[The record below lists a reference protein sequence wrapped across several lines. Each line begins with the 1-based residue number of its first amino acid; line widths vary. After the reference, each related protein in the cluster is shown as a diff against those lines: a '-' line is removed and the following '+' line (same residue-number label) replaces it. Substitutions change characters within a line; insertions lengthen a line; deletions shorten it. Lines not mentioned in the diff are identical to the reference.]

1 MGGVLHVVVAVGQA
15 QAQAVV
21 KLSHFPVWAQN
32 HIPHTGK
39 PTWAHVHWHWK
50 SQRLKIEHIYN
61 IFNTY
66 DDDDDD
72 DDDDVDDDQLTNAKV
87 YTTSVIELPT
97 LFQHYVY
104 AVNSADPCLAMP
116 GNTISGN
123 RQN

>member
-1 MGGVLHVVVAVGQA
+1 
-15 QAQAVV
+15 
-21 KLSHFPVWAQN
+21 
-32 HIPHTGK
+32 
-39 PTWAHVHWHWK
+39 
-50 SQRLKIEHIYN
+50 
-61 IFNTY
+61 
-66 DDDDDD
+66 
-72 DDDDVDDDQLTNAKV
+72 LTNAKV